1 LKDYQLKLDQV
12 REFKRKTRLSQTV
25 VCFKVFS
32 GSTPEDLCKKLFG
45 AYSNSLPFD
54 FFNVQTRID
63 YDYSG
68 HRVHSE
74 ECLLF
79 YVFTGCVPPKIEI
92 PNILYCYRK
101 AIDPQF
107 KDMMYKELIRFHG
120 SFIKKLSF
128 EESMRKIKV
137 LKDFSYVKEAKISL

>member
-1 LKDYQLKLDQV
+1 MQQQLISELDKV
-12 REFKRKTRLSQTV
+12 REYKRKNRLPQTLV
-25 VCFKVFS
+25 VFKCIS
-32 GSTPEDLCKKLFG
+32 DKTPIELCKKLFG

-68 HRVHSE
+68 HTVHSDQ
-74 ECLLF
+74 CLVF

-92 PNILYCYRK
+92 PNVLYCYRK

-107 KDMMYKELIRFHG
+107 KDMMYKDLIRFHG

-128 EESMRKIKV
+128 KESMEKIKV
-137 LKDFSYVKEAKISL
+137 LKDFSFVKEEKII